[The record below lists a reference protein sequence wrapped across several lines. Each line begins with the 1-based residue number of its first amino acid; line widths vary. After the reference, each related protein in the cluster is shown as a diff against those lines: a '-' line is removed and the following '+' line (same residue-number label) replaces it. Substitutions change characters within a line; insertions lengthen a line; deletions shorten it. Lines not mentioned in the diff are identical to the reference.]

1 MNRVKWA
8 ATTGILAAVVAL
20 GQVNDTAMPTMSVND
35 LMITVVAPATDTI
48 WGIDDPQT
56 DEDWQVYIDAA
67 DAVIDASRTL
77 RIGGTGP
84 NDPDWASDPAW
95 QVFIDALA
103 EAGQVARKAANEQD
117 VELMYTAG
125 EVIYPPCEECH
136 LQFHPGVAGQ

>member
-8 ATTGILAAVVAL
+8 ATTGLLVAAVAL
-20 GQVNDTAMPTMSVND
+20 GQVNDAPTPTMSVND
-35 LMITVVAPATDTI
+35 LMITVVAPATDAI

-56 DEDWQVYIDAA
+56 DEDWQVYIDTA

-84 NDPDWASDPAW
+84 NDSDWASDPEW
-95 QVFIDALA
+95 QAFVDALA
-103 EAGQVARKAANEQD
+103 EAGQVARKAAIERN